1 MVDSGAKST
10 NPAPKKQFVAPVITQ
25 TSTTTAYVEP
35 VQHSMEQMSID
46 SPAQDK
52 ESNKCEHDAMRD
64 YNALVTE
71 MEQSQLKAG
80 KQRTTLKDF
89 K

>member
-1 MVDSGAKST
+1 MVDSGANST
-10 NPAPKKQFVAPVITQ
+10 NPAPKKQFVAPVITK
-25 TSTTTAYVEP
+25 TSTTSASVEP

-52 ESNKCEHDAMRD
+52 ESNHDAMRD

-71 MEQSQLKAG
+71 ME
-80 KQRTTLKDF
+80 
-89 K
+89 

>member
-1 MVDSGAKST
+1 MVDSGATTT
-10 NPAPKKQFVAPVITQ
+10 NTAPKKQFVAPVITK
-25 TSTTTAYVEP
+25 TSTTSAASVEP

-52 ESNKCEHDAMRD
+52 ESSKGDIDAMRD

-71 MEQSQLKAG
+71 ME
-80 KQRTTLKDF
+80 
-89 K
+89 